1 MALLLIKNSINFNKK
16 EFKMSLNLVLILYS
30 LIFIGFGIYDFLYFE
45 GYLRY
50 IILFLDIFFGFL
62 IISSSIESYIKN
74 ELVSKKKK

>member
-1 MALLLIKNSINFNKK
+1 
-16 EFKMSLNLVLILYS
+16 MSLNLVLILYS

>member
-1 MALLLIKNSINFNKK
+1 
-16 EFKMSLNLVLILYS
+16 MSLNLVLILYS
-30 LIFIGFGIYDFLYFE
+30 LIFIGLGVYDFLYFE
-45 GYLRY
+45 GCLRY